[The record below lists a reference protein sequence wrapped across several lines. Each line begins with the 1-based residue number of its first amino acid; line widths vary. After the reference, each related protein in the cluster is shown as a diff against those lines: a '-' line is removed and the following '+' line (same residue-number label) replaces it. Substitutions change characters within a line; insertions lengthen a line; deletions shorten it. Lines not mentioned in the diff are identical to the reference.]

1 MYNDAYSKAMMIP
14 STSRTQSQPQTSSYS
29 DVNSHPL
36 LAHPPHSN
44 SLPTVFLDDDL
55 HDPNLHALAQPTGLD
70 NGLGMRLDGA
80 FDFLVPPLQQQQQQ
94 QQRMNSTH
102 AHAPHAA
109 PLLANQIQAAQMRRL
124 SLFDPI
130 AGLQLDDHPAVI
142 PAIISQQQQQ
152 PIHSTPVHPLLL
164 ESSLR
169 ALSNLSSSAS
179 LDEFSFS
186 TRNHPYHH
194 QRPLP
199 CYTAPQSRRNSIT
212 LHFNAPATAPAS
224 RLGSPI
230 LWSVPGSRATSPEP
244 AIKFP
249 LTNRTSENTKRNQ
262 TSSINNN
269 NSTSVTNNNTSSNNT
284 TTTTSTP
291 ITQFSPLNHT
301 TIQPEKDDFDKEKG
315 KRHRIPRD
323 QMSWLRERY
332 AENPHPTPAQ
342 MHVMARQLGMDRR
355 KLRVWFQ
362 NRRAVAKKKAS
373 EAPS

>member
-1 MYNDAYSKAMMIP
+1 MYDAAYSIGVMP
-14 STSRTQSQPQTSSYS
+14 STSRTQSQPQTSYT

-55 HDPNLHALAQPTGLD
+55 HDPNLLALPQPTGLD

-80 FDFLVPPLQQQQQQ
+80 FDFLVPPLQQQQQ
-94 QQRMNSTH
+94 RMNSSH
-102 AHAPHAA
+102 APPHAA

-124 SLFDPI
+124 SFDPI
-130 AGLQLDDHPAVI
+130 AGLQLDPVI
-142 PAIISQQQQQ
+142 PAISQQ
-152 PIHSTPVHPLLL
+152 PVHSTPVHPLLL

-169 ALSNLSSSAS
+169 ALSNLSSTS

-186 TRNHPYHH
+186 RNNHAYHH
-194 QRPLP
+194 HRPLP
-199 CYTAPQSRRNSIT
+199 CYTAPQSRRTSIT
-212 LHFNAPATAPAS
+212 LLFNAPATAPAS

-249 LTNRTSENTKRNQ
+249 LNNRTSENTKRNQ
-262 TSSINNN
+262 TSIINNTS
-269 NSTSVTNNNTSSNNT
+269 NSTSINSNT
-284 TTTTSTP
+284 TS
-291 ITQFSPLNHT
+291 ITQQFSPLNHT
-301 TIQPEKDDFDKEKG
+301 IQTKDEDDDFDKEKG

-362 NRRAVAKKKAS
+362 NRRAVAKKKAL
-373 EAPS
+373 EAPI

>member
-1 MYNDAYSKAMMIP
+1 MDNDAYSTAMIR
-14 STSRTQSQPQTSSYS
+14 STCRTQSQPQTSYT

-55 HDPNLHALAQPTGLD
+55 HDPNLHALAQPAGLG

-94 QQRMNSTH
+94 QQQRMNTAQ

-124 SLFDPI
+124 SFDPI
-130 AGLQLDDHPAVI
+130 AGLQLDDPRAVM

-152 PIHSTPVHPLLL
+152 RIHSTPVHPLLL

-169 ALSNLSSSAS
+169 ALSNLSS

-186 TRNHPYHH
+186 RNHHPYHRH
-194 QRPLP
+194 YQQQRPLP

-244 AIKFP
+244 AAIKFP
-249 LTNRTSENTKRNQ
+249 LINRTSENTKRNQ
-262 TSSINNN
+262 TSINNN
-269 NSTSVTNNNTSSNNT
+269 INSTSVNNNDNNTSSNT
-284 TTTTSTP
+284 TTTTT

-301 TIQPEKDDFDKEKG
+301 SIQTDKDDFDKEKG

-362 NRRAVAKKKAS
+362 NRRAVAKKKAL